1 MGGPEPK
8 RGSFRQIPNPEAL
21 SVKYSRRNF
30 LSSIGAVSGALVMAP
45 TLKADALEMFAGE
58 NAMAVGAADNEAFWA
73 KIRAGFDLPPGVI
86 NLDNGYC
93 NPLSRETM
101 SDLVNRARYIQQLPS
116 RRLEE
121 LMIDVTFKELRPG
134 LGRLLGVPANEI
146 AFTRNATEA
155 LDTVILGLPMKAGE
169 EIVCC
174 STDYYAMLDAIEQ
187 RRDREGIV
195 VRMIQMPFPAASAD
209 AITALYARE
218 INARTKLVLITH
230 ASNLTG
236 QIFPV
241 KQIAKLAHRVG
252 AEVVVDAAQTMAI
265 LDHNVPDLD
274 CDYYGASL
282 HKWLAAPVGSGL
294 LWMRKEHT
302 SKVWPLIAPPR
313 DKTGMERFEWCGTFP
328 EFISSALVP
337 AVRFHEKL
345 GAARKEA
352 RMRHLTRYWRAKVDK
367 IPDVRFFANQYA
379 TCGLGVFEIAGID
392 AGKLQKEL
400 WDKHKILV
408 QHMTGGERLPQLSGI
423 RVTPNIYTTTAELD
437 RFINALKASIK
448 A

>member
-1 MGGPEPK
+1 LQHINI
-8 RGSFRQIPNPEAL
+8 SEAT
-21 SVKYSRRNF
+21 VMNYSRRNF
-30 LSSIGAVSGALVMAP
+30 LSKIGAAGGVLALGP
-45 TLKADALEMFAGE
+45 TLKTGAAEMLAGE
-58 NAMAVGAADNEAFWA
+58 NLKAVATADNEAFWM
-73 KIRAGFDLPPGVI
+73 KVRAGFDLAPGVI

-101 SDLVNRARYIQQLPS
+101 TDLVNRTRYIEQLPAK
-116 RRLEE
+116 RLEE
-121 LMIDVTFKELRPG
+121 LMESVTYKELKPG
-134 LGRLLGVPANEI
+134 LARLLGVPADEI

-155 LDTVILGLPMKAGE
+155 LDTVILGLPMKAGD

-187 RRDREGIV
+187 RRDRDGVV

-209 AITALYARE
+209 AITALYAKE
-218 INARTKLVLITH
+218 INSKTKLVLVTH

-241 KQIAKLAHRVG
+241 KQIAGLAHRVG
-252 AEVVVDAAQTMAI
+252 AEVVVDGAQTMAI

-294 LWMRKEHT
+294 LWMRKEHQA
-302 SKVWPLIAPPR
+302 KVWPLIAPPR

-328 EFISSALVP
+328 EFISSASVP

-352 RMRHLTRYWRAKVDK
+352 RMRHLTRYWRAKVEK
-367 IPDVRFFANQYA
+367 IPGVRFFANENA

-408 QHMTGGERLPQLSGI
+408 QHMTGGKRLPQLSGI
-423 RVTPNIYTTTAELD
+423 RVTPNIYTTTVELD
-437 RFINALKASIK
+437 RFISTLKVSIR